1 MQWIAVGVA
10 FLALVVTL
18 ALCIS
23 RKGGERNGIALVVL
37 PLALITPLVAVAAS
51 GLQEIYSFRQMASS
65 GQGSIQAVILPVAR
79 TLYFGQVAMLSSLAT
94 WADRALSWPPTSSR
108 ASSSSR
114 G

>member
-37 PLALITPLVAVAAS
+37 PLALITSLAALAAS
-51 GLQEIYSFRQMASS
+51 GLQETYSFRQIASS
-65 GQGSIQAVILPVAR
+65 GQQGAIQGILLVGR
-79 TLYFGQVAMLSSLAT
+79 TLYLGQVAMLSSLAG
-94 WADRALSWPPTSSR
+94 L
-108 ASSSSR
+108 
-114 G
+114 GIIL